1 MDKSSKQPQM
11 NEYQQDLINNA
22 NIDDEKIRKQYIE
35 EDGNLYRVPYR
46 IVKKVIFTDV
56 NRKELKD
63 IPHAARLQYRLML
76 NDAILK
82 AIVQFSRGRIIII
95 YNPKSADNLKEKID
109 LEEIISFLA
118 GEGVNVQKEKAIDED
133 FDYYKDFYSYAF
145 KPKQIREHAPYGY
158 SLEEWRKMKPD
169 WEARLAEGK
178 KKSREKFEQW
188 QQNYLE
194 DHPELA
200 VELGIE
206 VKKPETRKSLFGL
219 GKKKHKSGEK
229 GFWFHGA

>member
-22 NIDDEKIRKQYIE
+22 NIDEEKIRKQYIE
-35 EDGNLYRVPYR
+35 ENGNLYRVPYR

-56 NRKELKD
+56 DKKELKD

-82 AIVQFSRGRIIII
+82 AIVQFSKGRIIII
-95 YNPKSADNLKEKID
+95 YNPKSADNLREKIS
-109 LEEIISFLA
+109 LEEIIDFLA
-118 GEGVNVQKEKAIDED
+118 SEGVKVQKEKAIEED
-133 FDYYKDFYSYAF
+133 FDYYRDFYSYAF
-145 KPKQIREHAPYGY
+145 NPKQIREHAPYGY
-158 SLEEWRKMKPD
+158 SLEEWRKMKPS
-169 WEARLAEGK
+169 WEARLAEGR

-188 QQNYLE
+188 QQSYLE
-194 DHPELA
+194 EHPELA
-200 VELGIE
+200 AELGVEI
-206 VKKPETRKSLFGL
+206 KKPEARKSLL
-219 GKKKHKSGEK
+219 GFRKKRKSGEK